1 MTKDEILS
9 RLLSDISDEFDKDV
23 GSFFMMWQSR
33 HRRNLKRHTYGLPK
47 ILGFLVR
54 HEPFSFFVL
63 PVGIFERTRCLVTF
77 AISISIVL
85 VLFSYLR
92 TIRLK
97 VSNRGITANGFRK
110 SKKYC
115 DLFRF
120 LNLFC
125 VYFYRNGTI
134 LSSLFFAQKFIC
146 IF

>member
-1 MTKDEILS
+1 M
-9 RLLSDISDEFDKDV
+9 
-23 GSFFMMWQSR
+23 
-33 HRRNLKRHTYGLPK
+33 KRHTYGLPK

-125 VYFYRNGTI
+125 VYFYRNAQYHLLCFLRKNLFAFFNNLADII
-134 LSSLFFAQKFIC
+134 LYFS
-146 IF
+146 IFYILVSVIKDDKILKRYIRI